1 MERFGTASWRTKRR
15 PARALNECGKL
26 YNLLIQHS
34 AKYILRELM
43 RKFSNAI
50 FLIFFI
56 WPAIAVAA
64 PQALYGKS
72 ITISWNETRS
82 QRDGQAGAFRPVSI
96 PFIQTYY
103 ISTQGRIFTR
113 STAKGG
119 SGAGFG
125 SVEGVGHDAPKGFV
139 DARNIAFKS
148 NGMVINTAFGGAGRH
163 IDVSFDGGFA
173 GCSARVVTAMQ
184 SGAKTAVVRSI
195 ATGSNVEFESV
206 SAGAASCSV
215 ATGNAFAQ

>member
-1 MERFGTASWRTKRR
+1 
-15 PARALNECGKL
+15 
-26 YNLLIQHS
+26 
-34 AKYILRELM
+34 M
-43 RKFSNAI
+43 RKLSGAA
-50 FLIFFI
+50 FLMFLI
-56 WPAIAVAA
+56 WPAIAGAA

-72 ITISWNETRS
+72 ITVSWNETRS

-96 PFIQTYY
+96 PYIQTYY

-125 SVEGVGHDAPKGFV
+125 SVEAVAGNAPKGYV
-139 DARNIAFKS
+139 DARNITFKA
-148 NGMVINTAFGGAGRH
+148 NGMVITTAFGGAGRH
-163 IDVSFDGGFA
+163 VDVTFDSGFA
-173 GCSARVVTAMQ
+173 GCSAHVVTAMQ

-195 ATGSNVEFESV
+195 ATGGNVEFESV
-206 SAGAASCSV
+206 SAGPASCSI